1 VFADNGCHSC
11 HEVAGEAFP
20 APVADPRVNV
30 VLGGIVPSP
39 RTDGDLVTSIV
50 DPSHRIV
57 PGMGEMRSGGR
68 SRMGDFSDH
77 LTVHELVDL
86 VAFLQG
92 RYEVRPPVG
101 AYGMP

>member
-1 VFADNGCHSC
+1 
-11 HEVAGEAFP
+11 
-20 APVADPRVNV
+20 
-30 VLGGIVPSP
+30 
-39 RTDGDLVTSIV
+39 
-50 DPSHRIV
+50 
-57 PGMGEMRSGGR
+57 MRSGGR

-92 RYEVRPPVG
+92 RYEVRPPAG